1 MKQILQNYKSGELI
15 LEDVACPV
23 CKPGG
28 VLVQTAFSFVSS
40 GTERMKVEQAK
51 MSLIGKA
58 RARPDQV
65 QKFLQSAKQ
74 EGFVKTYKK
83 AMDRLDTP
91 TPLGYSCS
99 GRVVEV
105 GRNIDEFHVG
115 DLVACAGAGFANHAE
130 VNFVPANLC
139 SKIPE
144 GVDLRDAV
152 LTTVGSIALQGVRQG
167 QVSLGE
173 NVAVIGLGLV
183 GQIVAQI
190 IKAMSCKVIGIDLD
204 DSKLKL
210 ASDLGSDFVFNG
222 KEELLLEKINNATLG
237 GGIDTVIIT
246 AATSSNETILLAG
259 NVLRDRGT
267 IVIIGNVKMD
277 LPWKLYYEKELNVVF
292 SRSYGPGRYDKN
304 YEEKGIDYPIGYVRW
319 TEKRN
324 MQTILELIRDGK
336 IYTQK
341 LISKSLPFAQAV
353 EGYEMLEGD
362 RSIMSILFE
371 YSGQDLNGRH
381 AAKVEFQNRP
391 AGSQEDKLG
400 VSFLGAGKFAETM
413 LLPHLKANPEVQLKG
428 VISGTGVTA
437 GKAAKKFGFE
447 GVVADAEEIFKNQNT
462 NAIFIVTRHD
472 LHAPNVVRGLESGK
486 NVFVEKPLA
495 LTYDELAQIVKTFD
509 AAEGG
514 LMVGYNRRFSPHA
527 LHAKKSMKK
536 VNGPVEILYRINAG
550 HFPAD
555 HWYQDMEE
563 GGGRII
569 GEVCHFV
576 DFVQFLSDAN
586 PVRVYAETISG
597 NKSALNND
605 NVSIII
611 RLSDG
616 STATITYIANG
627 DPSFEKERVEIF
639 GNKIVVVI
647 ENFCQTVVAATGKTK
662 SFKTRGIQ
670 KGHPEELT
678 AFVNAIRSDKPL
690 PISFE
695 SLVLTTLTTFKIVDS
710 IRTGAPVEIDLQAF
724 LQEAR
729 S

>member
-28 VLVQTAFSFVSS
+28 VLVKTAFSFVSS

-105 GRNIDEFHVG
+105 GRSIDEFHVG

-495 LTYDELAQIVKTFD
+495 LTYDELAQIVKIFD

>member
-428 VISGTGVTA
+428 VVSGTGVTA

-495 LTYDELAQIVKTFD
+495 LTYDELAQIVKIFD

-536 VNGPVEILYRINAG
+536 VNGPIEILYRINAG

-616 STATITYIANG
+616 STATIIYIANG

-639 GNKIVVVI
+639 GNKIVAVI
-647 ENFCQTVVAATGKTK
+647 ENFGQTVVAANGKTK

-670 KGHPEELT
+670 KGHHEELT

>member
-1 MKQILQNYKSGELI
+1 MKQVLQNYKSGDLV
-15 LEDVACPV
+15 LDDVARPV

-28 VLVQTAFSFVSS
+28 VLVQTAFSLVSS
-40 GTERMKVEQAK
+40 GTERMKIEQAK
-51 MSLIGKA
+51 LSLLGKA
-58 RARPDQV
+58 KARPDQV
-65 QKFLQSAKQ
+65 QKFLQNARQ

-115 DLVACAGAGFANHAE
+115 DWLACAGVGFANHAE

-139 SKIPE
+139 AKIPE
-144 GVDLRDAV
+144 GVSLRDAA

-190 IKAMSCKVIGIDLD
+190 FKAMSCRVIGIDLD
-204 DSKLKL
+204 DSRLKL
-210 ASDLGSDFVFNG
+210 AADLGSDFVFNG
-222 KEELLLEKINNATLG
+222 KEELLLEKITHATLG
-237 GGIDTVIIT
+237 EGIDTVIIA
-246 AATSSNETILLAG
+246 AATSSNETIMLAG
-259 NVLRDRGT
+259 NILRDRGT

-324 MQTILELIRDGK
+324 MQTILDLIRDSK
-336 IYTQK
+336 INTQK
-341 LISKSLPFAQAV
+341 LISKSLPFTEAV
-353 EGYEMLEGD
+353 EGYEMLEED
-362 RSIMSILFE
+362 RSVMSILFE
-371 YSGQDLNGRH
+371 YSGQELNGKH
-381 AAKVEFQNRP
+381 TPKFEFQNHP
-391 AGSQEDKLG
+391 AGSHQDKLS

-413 LLPHLKANPEVQLKG
+413 LLPHLKANPEVRLNA
-428 VISGTGVTA
+428 VVSGTGVTA
-437 GKAAKKFGFE
+437 GKAARKFGFD
-447 GVVADAEEIFKNQNT
+447 GVVEDAEEIYKNLNT

-472 LHAPNVVRGLESGK
+472 LHASNVVRALQSGK

-495 LTYDELAQIVKTFD
+495 LSYDELAQIVRAFD
-509 AAEGG
+509 AAESG

-527 LHAKKSMKK
+527 LHAKESVKK
-536 VNGPVEILYRINAG
+536 TKGPIEILYRVNAG

-576 DFVQFLSDAN
+576 DFVQFLSDAK
-586 PVRVYAETISG
+586 PLRVYAETISE
-597 NKSALNND
+597 NKGALNND
-605 NVSIII
+605 NVSILIK
-611 RLSDG
+611 LSDG
-616 STATITYIANG
+616 STATIKYIANG
-627 DPSFEKERVEIF
+627 DPSFEKERIEVF
-639 GNKIVVVI
+639 GNKTVGVI
-647 ENFCQTVVAATGKTK
+647 ENFGRTVVAENGKTK
-662 SFKTRGIQ
+662 PFKTRGIQ
-670 KGHPEELT
+670 KGHREELT
-678 AFVNAIRSDKPL
+678 AFVNAIRDGQPM

-724 LQEAR
+724 FQEAR

>member
-381 AAKVEFQNRP
+381 AAKVAFQNRP

-428 VISGTGVTA
+428 VVSGTGVTA

-495 LTYDELAQIVKTFD
+495 LTYDELAQIVKIFD

-527 LHAKKSMKK
+527 LHAKESIKK
-536 VNGPVEILYRINAG
+536 VNGPIEILYRINAG
-550 HFPAD
+550 NFPAD

-576 DFVQFLSDAN
+576 DFVQFLSDAK

-605 NVSIII
+605 NVSILI

-639 GNKIVVVI
+639 GNKIVAVI
-647 ENFCQTVVAATGKTK
+647 ENFGQTVVAASGKTK

-670 KGHPEELT
+670 KGHHEELT

>member
-99 GRVVEV
+99 GRVLEV

-139 SKIPE
+139 SKIPA

-362 RSIMSILFE
+362 HSIMSILFE

-428 VISGTGVTA
+428 VVSGTGVTA

-495 LTYDELAQIVKTFD
+495 LSYDELAQIVKTFD

-536 VNGPVEILYRINAG
+536 VNGPIEILYRINAG

-639 GNKIVVVI
+639 GNKIVAVI
-647 ENFCQTVVAATGKTK
+647 ENFGQTVVAAAGKTK

-670 KGHPEELT
+670 KGHYEELT

>member
-381 AAKVEFQNRP
+381 AAKVAFQNRP

-536 VNGPVEILYRINAG
+536 VNGPIEILYRINAG

-605 NVSIII
+605 NVSILI

-670 KGHPEELT
+670 KGHHEELT